1 MKVTDSLAGLKPGSK
16 VKWQLCTFAKCE
28 EREDGTMLL
37 RRNGRR
43 LVLRKTSDAPWLI
56 QTDDELRN
64 KELDSPN
71 RGMVLISFTAIAPA
85 DGKLDFSVT
94 MTTESPAVTRTT
106 PAPKIKTRGKTSPK

>member
-1 MKVTDSLAGLKPGSK
+1 
-16 VKWQLCTFAKCE
+16 
-28 EREDGTMLL
+28 MLL

-64 KELDSPN
+64 KDLDSPN

-85 DGKLDFSVT
+85 DGNLDFSVT
-94 MTTESPAVTRTT
+94 MTAESPSANTSAPGRKPVR
-106 PAPKIKTRGKTSPK
+106 PKIKPHSKMPVE

>member
-1 MKVTDSLAGLKPGSK
+1 
-16 VKWQLCTFAKCE
+16 
-28 EREDGTMLL
+28 MLL

-64 KELDSPN
+64 KDLDSPN

-94 MTTESPAVTRTT
+94 MTAELPSATSAPGTKPVR
-106 PAPKIKTRGKTSPK
+106 PKIKPHSKLPVE

>member
-1 MKVTDSLAGLKPGSK
+1 
-16 VKWQLCTFAKCE
+16 
-28 EREDGTMLL
+28 MLL

-94 MTTESPAVTRTT
+94 MTVESPAVTRTT
-106 PAPKIKTRGKTSPK
+106 PAPKTKTRGKPSPK